1 MTTLENL
8 TPQQRLANSRQAIVG
23 YMARGQD
30 EAAGVGRPDP
40 TPDNTPPGPPGSVWK
55 ILKRTALTWWQHH
68 PAHMAIDVAAGVAK
82 PVLSKYA
89 EEKPIQLLGA
99 AAALGAAL
107 VIMRP
112 WRLMSLT
119 GLLLATVK
127 SSDLAPALL
136 SLITTQHEL
145 TRRSEDISKT
155 G

>member
-1 MTTLENL
+1 
-8 TPQQRLANSRQAIVG
+8 
-23 YMARGQD
+23 
-30 EAAGVGRPDP
+30 
-40 TPDNTPPGPPGSVWK
+40 
-55 ILKRTALTWWQHH
+55 
-68 PAHMAIDVAAGVAK
+68 MAIDVAAGVAK

-89 EEKPIQLLGA
+89 DEQPIQLLGV

-107 VIMRP
+107 VVVRP

>member
-8 TPQQRLANSRQAIVG
+8 TPQQRLAHSRQAIVG

-30 EAAGVGRPDP
+30 EAGSNGMPDQ
-40 TPDNTPPGPPGSVWK
+40 TPDDTPAGAPRSIWK
-55 ILKRTALTWWQHH
+55 TLRRTALTWWQHH
-68 PAHMAIDVAAGVAK
+68 PAHLAIDVAAGVAK

-89 EEKPIQLLGA
+89 EEKPIQLLGM
-99 AAALGAAL
+99 AAALGAAVIL
-107 VIMRP
+107 VRP

-127 SSDLAPALL
+127 SSDLTPAFL
-136 SLITTQHEL
+136 SLISTQHKPTNL
-145 TRRSEDISKT
+145 SEDISKT